1 MLHSPKTIRQTNKES
16 AVALFNDIV
25 VNNKLQKVKVNK
37 EDSSLSLSDMSQS
50 GAWLEPWM
58 IKTEEVYILLTGER
72 LFDVLYEEDD
82 SSVIGVKSKDT
93 KDIENYKEDEI
104 ELAPISLKYLVGELA
119 FKNLFKIEN
128 NVAKIIDPSISL
140 VDADINGFYQPLS
153 QDEIVLFALK
163 GYLDKA
169 KTAILNLSYE
179 KELLEKNQ
187 KKRNAPTKDM

>member
-1 MLHSPKTIRQTNKES
+1 MLHSPKTIRKTNKES
-16 AVALFNDIV
+16 AIALFNDII
-25 VNNKLQKVKVNK
+25 VNNDLQKVKINR
-37 EDSSLSLSDMSQS
+37 EDSNLSLSDMSQS

-72 LFDVLYEEDD
+72 LFDVLYEEDEN
-82 SSVIGVKSKDT
+82 SVIGIKSKDT
-93 KDIENYKEDEI
+93 KDIEDYQEDKI

-140 VDADINGFYQPLS
+140 VDSDINGFYQPLS
-153 QDEIVLFALK
+153 QDEIVLISLK

>member
-1 MLHSPKTIRQTNKES
+1 MLHSPKTIRKTNKES
-16 AVALFNDIV
+16 AIALFNDII
-25 VNNKLQKVKVNK
+25 VNNDLQKVKINR
-37 EDSSLSLSDMSQS
+37 EDSNLSLSDMSQS

-72 LFDVLYEEDD
+72 LFDVLYEEDEN
-82 SSVIGVKSKDT
+82 SVIGIKSKDT
-93 KDIENYKEDEI
+93 KDIENYQEDKI

-140 VDADINGFYQPLS
+140 VDSDINGFYQPLS
-153 QDEIVLFALK
+153 QDEIVLISLK

-187 KKRNAPTKDM
+187 KKRNTPTKDM